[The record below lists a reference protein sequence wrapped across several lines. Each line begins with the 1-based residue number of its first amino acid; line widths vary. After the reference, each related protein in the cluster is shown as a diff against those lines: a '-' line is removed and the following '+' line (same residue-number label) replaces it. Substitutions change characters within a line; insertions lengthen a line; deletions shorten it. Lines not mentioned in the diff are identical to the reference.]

1 MTVPLLQITKRLRCE
16 VCDLEMPEKKRR
28 NHIELSHFL
37 SPDYAAP
44 CPLCQTHVKVLPFH
58 LNKFHKDVNIKR
70 DLHRC
75 TKCRLYFKSAAELNL
90 HSKNHE
96 EYFCQI
102 CKEEFSKFYDL
113 AWHCLDRHGKVFN
126 LGTTTRPRKNATYK
140 NPSHFKLYDTKVKN
154 SFSSILCKQA
164 ENNIT
169 LPLRV
174 ADIHLDSNQSE
185 HNDVDVEI
193 VYGSDADE
201 EKCEV
206 IETIVTVTDD
216 LDTNPVHTDD
226 VADTYGREEK
236 ATIYRLEGQEEES
249 IEGEG
254 CNVYIINKIHWN
266 RIMLSSQ

>member
-1 MTVPLLQITKRLRCE
+1 M
-16 VCDLEMPEKKRR
+16 
-28 NHIELSHFL
+28 ELSHFL

-75 TKCRLYFKSAAELNL
+75 TRCRLYFKSAADLNL

-96 EYFCQI
+96 EYACQI

-113 AWHCLDRHGKVFN
+113 AWHCLDWHGKVFN
-126 LGTTTRPRKNATYK
+126 LGTKTRPRKNATYK
-140 NPSHFKLYDTKVKN
+140 NPSHFRLYDTMVKN
-154 SFSSILCKQA
+154 SFSNIICKPV

-174 ADIHLDSNQSE
+174 TDIHLDSNQAE
-185 HNDVDVEI
+185 HVDVEI
-193 VYGSDADE
+193 VSGSEADE

-206 IETIVTVTDD
+206 IETIVTVSDA
-216 LDTNPVHTDD
+216 LNSNPAKTDD
-226 VADTYGREEK
+226 VADTYVREEK
-236 ATIYRLEGQEEES
+236 ATIYRLEGADEES
-249 IEGEG
+249 IEGEK
-254 CNVYIINKIHWN
+254 CMIFARYF
-266 RIMLSSQ
+266 